1 MTTQKEYL
9 EAKKIVA
16 DYENSAINQHS
27 LIYGFTYE
35 PTNQDNLHVGTLIY
49 NFVTK
54 EEDVI
59 VDYKEARS
67 AISAKGRHFHPSAH
81 ALGGGWKAV
90 KKFYVMKNGKIIKI
104 NKRMI

>member
-9 EAKKIVA
+9 QAKKIVA

-27 LIYGFTYE
+27 VIYGFTYE
-35 PTNQDNLHVGTLIY
+35 PTNQEVLCKGTLIY
-49 NFVTK
+49 NSVSK